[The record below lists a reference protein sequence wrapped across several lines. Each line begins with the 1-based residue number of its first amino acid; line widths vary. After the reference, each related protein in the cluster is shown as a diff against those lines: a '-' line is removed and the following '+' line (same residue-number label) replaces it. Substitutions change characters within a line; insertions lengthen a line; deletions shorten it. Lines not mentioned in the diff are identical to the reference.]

1 MAKNIV
7 DHPNRLKPDAVKVG
21 EITDP
26 KLIAAI
32 TAELKD
38 GTSGHPGRMSFHAT
52 GVNISAKRVVDIKG
66 IAVLTEGADVPD
78 ATSF

>member
-7 DHPNRLKPDAVKVG
+7 DHLNRLKPDDVKVG

-38 GTSGHPGRMSFHAT
+38 GTSDHPGRMSFHAT
-52 GVNISAKRVVDIKG
+52 GVNISAKRVVDTTRFT
-66 IAVLTEGADVPD
+66 AHTSGADVPD